1 MEKIEISGQVIRLG
15 QFLKMAVLVE
25 TGGEAKARIQGGE
38 VLLNNEVETR
48 RGRQLRHLDIVELD
62 GQAAQ
67 VIYLDEAR
75 QQSCL

>member
-1 MEKIEISGQVIRLG
+1 MEKIEINGKVIRLG

-48 RGRQLRHLDIVELD
+48 RGRQLHHLDVVEIA

-67 VIYLDEAR
+67 VYYLDPE
-75 QQSCL
+75 LTK